1 MEWRQHEIAVG
12 IAFAPAFGI
21 AFVWIC
27 GCICRRGCIAVQ
39 LHLRLHLDAFGFQRA
54 SRGAAG
60 NVSLS
65 LSLSLSRCLS
75 RSLSRSLLFFF
86 RAVVFLF
93 VGMHS
98 ICCVVFEH
106 SEHMSSNKIGV
117 CMLDVFLDDVQMD
130 QCVLC
135 FASLKVLCFLFCKF
149 LRGK

>member
-1 MEWRQHEIAVG
+1 MKLRLE
-12 IAFAPAFGI
+12 
-21 AFVWIC
+21 
-27 GCICRRGCIAVQ
+27 
-39 LHLRLHLDAFGFQRA
+39 LHLRLHLELHLCGFAVAFAGGVALRATAFALAFGRVWISARQPWGGRQRL
-54 SRGAAG
+54 
-60 NVSLS
+60 SLS
-65 LSLSLSRCLS
+65 LSLSLSF
-75 RSLSRSLLFFF
+75 SLSFSLSLSLLFFF

-135 FASLKVLCFLFCKF
+135 FASLKVLCSLFCKF